1 MNTKELY
8 KCDYKY
14 CKALFIEKAI
24 SVQKPDVTKESNS
37 TIQNALI
44 SRNECTHPEDY
55 QKEILGSCWDKS
67 QRWAKAVDHLIDDNL
82 QVPGKTIKKGIISDI
97 FSITDLRKREIFVNY
112 EFGEDS
118 ISKDEDRTIYE
129 RYFRNKTL
137 ENFTLKRQA
146 IGDMA
151 SKCYGGGKFTRNVI
165 DQWRGGSVPYDRVKV
180 IKLAFWAKCTLEET
194 NKLLECAG
202 MHKLYLKGTSSSAA
216 LQNSLQDMVYIFM
229 LEHKCY
235 SFATAQEFIDKL
247 DYHLLITAQT
257 EEGLEENN
265 EDVSTTSLL
274 YELNNLNFEQS
285 NFIEYFKK
293 YVPHFI
299 SPYNILNGNLAILF
313 TDKYHICKNN
323 QIDVSQNSIRALTN
337 STLRFFTKTNGTNT
351 APKGKGNITISN
363 EVDKWPSSL
372 SNLLYAAFGIVK
384 RPKKQ
389 KKNPKKPETVPE
401 PIRKHMERIF
411 SRNDIIT
418 MGLILNCSKAGI
430 NNLLNLA
437 QEPPLYARNFIENII
452 MTASDNTTEYICEVS
467 SRDLIDQFTSVYSDC
482 YGITKQDFSEAI
494 SAFQRFSN
502 YPSKYDKEYN
512 IDFTDT
518 ITAMKSLLRYGWI
531 KSISIAAVIY
541 PTKSFDILHFKP
553 LTVANK
559 EKLKRALTSTD
570 KAVRKS
576 RSNPESN
583 ACQNLFVIKVNFRY
597 VIKNQRRKTKKPLEP
612 AEKTICLKKLQIVR
626 PMSFRYSKEL
636 LSLYPENVM
645 FDFLVRKTSFYLK
658 DNDFRKYL
666 I

>member
-1 MNTKELY
+1 MNTKD
-8 KCDYKY
+8 KCDCKY
-14 CKALFIEKAI
+14 CKDLFIEKAI
-24 SVQKPDVTKESNS
+24 SVQKPDVTKKLND
-37 TIQNALI
+37 TIQNGII
-44 SRNECTHPEDY
+44 SRNECMYPEDY
-55 QKEILGSCWDKS
+55 QKEILDSCWDTS

-82 QVPGKTIKKGIISDI
+82 QIPGKTIKKGIISDI
-97 FSITDLRKREIFVNY
+97 FSITDLHEREIFVNH

-118 ISKDEDRTIYE
+118 ISDDEDRTIYE

-137 ENFTLKRQA
+137 ENFSLSRQA
-146 IGDMA
+146 LGDMA

-202 MHKLYLKGTSSSAA
+202 MHKLYLKGTSSSAT

-229 LEHKCY
+229 LGHKCY

-247 DYHLLITAQT
+247 DYHLLITAQ
-257 EEGLEENN
+257 LEIDSEKNKETS

-285 NFIEYFKK
+285 SFIEYFKK

-299 SPYNILNGNLAILF
+299 SSYNMLNGNLAILF
-313 TDKYHICKNN
+313 TDKYCICKNN
-323 QIDVSQNSIRALTN
+323 QLDASQNSIRALTN
-337 STLRFFTKTNGTNT
+337 SALRFSAKTNGTHST
-351 APKGKGNITISN
+351 PKGEI
-363 EVDKWPSSL
+363 DKWPSSL

-389 KKNPKKPETVPE
+389 KKNSKKQETAPE
-401 PIRKHMERIF
+401 PIHKHMERIF

-437 QEPPLYARNFIENII
+437 QEPPLYARNFIENIV
-452 MTASDNTTEYICEVS
+452 MTASDNTTGYICEVS
-467 SRDLIDQFTSVYSDC
+467 SQDLIDQFTSVYSNC

-502 YPSKYDKEYN
+502 YPSKYDKEYM
-512 IDFTDT
+512 DFTDA
-518 ITAMKSLLRYGWI
+518 ITAMKSLRRYGWI
-531 KSISIAAVIY
+531 RSISVAAVIY
-541 PTKSFDILHFKP
+541 PTKSFDILQFKP
-553 LTVANK
+553 LAGADN
-559 EKLKRALTSTD
+559 ESLKRILTSTD

-576 RSNPESN
+576 RPNPESN

>member
-1 MNTKELY
+1 MNTKD
-8 KCDYKY
+8 KCDCKY
-14 CKALFIEKAI
+14 CKDLFIEKAI
-24 SVQKPDVTKESNS
+24 SVQKPDVTKKLND
-37 TIQNALI
+37 TIQNGII
-44 SRNECTHPEDY
+44 SRDECMYPEDY
-55 QKEILGSCWDKS
+55 QKEILDSCWDTS

-82 QVPGKTIKKGIISDI
+82 QIPGKTIKKGIISDI
-97 FSITDLRKREIFVNY
+97 FSITDLHEREIFVNH

-118 ISKDEDRTIYE
+118 ISDDEDRTIYE

-137 ENFTLKRQA
+137 ENFSLSRQA
-146 IGDMA
+146 LGDMA

-202 MHKLYLKGTSSSAA
+202 MHKLYLKGTSSSAT

-229 LEHKCY
+229 LGHKCY

-247 DYHLLITAQT
+247 DYHLLITAQ
-257 EEGLEENN
+257 LEIDSEKNKETS

-274 YELNNLNFEQS
+274 YELNNLNFEQ
-285 NFIEYFKK
+285 
-293 YVPHFI
+293 
-299 SPYNILNGNLAILF
+299 
-313 TDKYHICKNN
+313 
-323 QIDVSQNSIRALTN
+323 
-337 STLRFFTKTNGTNT
+337 
-351 APKGKGNITISN
+351 
-363 EVDKWPSSL
+363 SSL

-389 KKNPKKPETVPE
+389 KKNSKKQETVPE
-401 PIRKHMERIF
+401 PIHKHMERIF

-437 QEPPLYARNFIENII
+437 QEPPLYARNFIENIV
-452 MTASDNTTEYICEVS
+452 MTASDNTTGYICEVS
-467 SRDLIDQFTSVYSDC
+467 SQDLIDQFTSVYSNC

-502 YPSKYDKEYN
+502 YPSKYDKEYM
-512 IDFTDT
+512 DFTDA
-518 ITAMKSLLRYGWI
+518 ITAMKSLRRYGWI
-531 KSISIAAVIY
+531 RSISVAAVIY
-541 PTKSFDILHFKP
+541 PTKSFDILQFKP
-553 LTVANK
+553 PAGADN
-559 EKLKRALTSTD
+559 ESLKRTLTSTD

-576 RSNPESN
+576 RPNPESN